1 MLTKGVKRKRSES
14 DDSMDGVSH
23 ISESLKTSA
32 KAAQS
37 NFLLNMSL
45 YKLHQSL
52 AHVEP
57 NLRHL
62 VLVANTLRLIQE
74 EAQLEQTRQAI
85 QKDPETALR
94 AKPLSSPETGVPRSG
109 EPSGLQNSE
118 TDASRKLPPAA
129 AESQRDEILLP
140 SFDGPFCSTV
150 STIFQ
155 DLDHLDGISNLRC
168 SPQLKEDHV
177 SPLAAGSPVEQ
188 HKHDAGGASN
198 PLLGC
203 LEILSSNSCFLE
215 DTPDDIFED
224 IDTSMYDYDPW
235 SPVGLLN
242 FKPLS
247 VTDNSPVRSPTCEQN
262 GRSDLNDLD
271 HLMDILVG
279 TETC

>member
-74 EAQLEQTRQAI
+74 E
-85 QKDPETALR
+85 
-94 AKPLSSPETGVPRSG
+94 
-109 EPSGLQNSE
+109 NSE

-279 TETC
+279 TETCYPPPQPAE